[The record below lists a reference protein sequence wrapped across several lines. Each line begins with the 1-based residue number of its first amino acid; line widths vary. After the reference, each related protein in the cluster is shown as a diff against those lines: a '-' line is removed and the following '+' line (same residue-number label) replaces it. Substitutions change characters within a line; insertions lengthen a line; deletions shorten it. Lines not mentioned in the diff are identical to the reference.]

1 MAFRPVIADQ
11 PLCVVTALV
20 FQVFIMKFTPCTKFG
35 LWPAKVRN
43 ERPSRHSAGTPPA
56 SQASKDAMG
65 DAAGAL
71 EGHSMAWGT
80 FGPAFVRV
88 DGSPSGKICDEDTLL
103 RILATA
109 PPSND
114 RSPKR
119 TRQRRADYA
128 TPEHHHH
135 ASHDVPAYDFRRT
148 PSLAPTKWHVMALG
162 LPSSEWSGSTKLK
175 RKPEPAE
182 SAPPPRPPPLAS
194 YRNFAGMYRARG
206 ALRSPTVTTYI
217 PSMSLMGRAIDRTRR
232 ELWPV
237 PHGNSERSSYRV

>member
-1 MAFRPVIADQ
+1 MIMAFRPVIADQ

-20 FQVFIMKFTPCTKFG
+20 FQVFIMKFTPCPKFG
-35 LWPAKVRN
+35 LRN

-71 EGHSMAWGT
+71 EGHSTAWGT

-109 PPSND
+109 PPSNY

-128 TPEHHHH
+128 TCTPEHHHH

-237 PHGNSERSSYRV
+237 PHGTSERSSYRV